1 MIDFVEGTIAYLDVD
16 YVVVEAGGI
25 GYRLFCPNPYAFAQD
40 EGKARRFYTHH
51 HVRED
56 AILLYGFAS
65 RGERDLFRKLLEVS
79 GIGPKG
85 ALGILA
91 GAAPEQIVFAVQ
103 QENVTYL
110 TKFPGI
116 GKKTAQR
123 MILDLKDKLN
133 VFPPSAIMP
142 PAAAPLFSDKG
153 SVPQLDEALE
163 ALFALGYTETEIQ
176 KIKAAL
182 KQQAEAGGAVDQLVR
197 QGLALL
203 MRG

>member
-1 MIDFVEGTIAYLDVD
+1 MIDFVEGTIAYLDAD
-16 YVVVEAGGI
+16 YVVVETAGI
-25 GYRLFCPNPYAFAQD
+25 GYRLFCPNPYVFVQY

-65 RGERDLFRKLLEVS
+65 RDERDLFRKLLEVS

-91 GAAPEQIVFAVQ
+91 AAAPEQIVLAVQ

-133 VFPPSAIMP
+133 GFTPSAIV
-142 PAAAPLFSDKG
+142 PAVEASPLSG
-153 SVPQLDEALE
+153 QGAVTQLEEALE
-163 ALFALGYTETEIQ
+163 ALLALGYTDAEIQ
-176 KIKAAL
+176 KIKASL
-182 KQQAEAGGAVDQLVR
+182 KQQAESGGAVDQLVK